1 MNNTRTTAVA
11 VVLAAFVAGLVVGIA
26 GDRVYLI
33 HTRQYFPSRAGRS
46 MAKHL
51 VDRLDRELHFDAA
64 QRTRVEAI
72 LEQHRQRIDTIWSSV
87 RPQVDK
93 ELAATNAEIDQVLTP
108 EQRPKFKAIQMRMR
122 SRAHRGGGAPPPGP
136 PPPRE

>member
-11 VVLAAFVAGLVVGIA
+11 VVLAAFVAGLVVGVA

-33 HTRQYFPSRAGRS
+33 HTRQYLPSRAGRS
-46 MAKHL
+46 MTQRLA
-51 VDRLDRELHFDAA
+51 DRLDRELHLDAT

-72 LEQHRQRIDTIWSSV
+72 LEAHRQRIDAIWSSV

-93 ELAATNAEIDQVLTP
+93 ELAATNSEIDQILTA
-108 EQRPKFKAIQMRMR
+108 EQKPKFKAIQMRMR
-122 SRAHRGGGAPPPGP
+122 SHARRGGGAPPPGP
-136 PPPRE
+136 PPRE